1 MGVRNVWLLAI
12 AVGITGH
19 VFAQEPATAE
29 APIPATPAPSGTL
42 IHTLGAFFQSLPNLY
57 WCRSMTNRSRSETN
71 VFSAES

>member
-29 APIPATPAPSGTL
+29 APIPATPASSGTL
-42 IHTLGAFFQSLPNLY
+42 IHTLGAFFSVPAEPVLVSLDDEPVALGDQ
-57 WCRSMTNRSRSETN
+57 CLQR
-71 VFSAES
+71 